1 MQLGE
6 RSHEHAASAKVYTYR
21 GEYEIGAHEI
31 TWKAT
36 VNRGTEVEREL
47 SGTVPVSSPGV
58 AAVAEQVVN
67 DAIVKRIDSIE
78 TK

>member
-36 VNRGTEVEREL
+36 VKRGTETEVEL
-47 SGTVPVSSPGV
+47 SGTLPMSSPGV
-58 AAVAEQVVN
+58 ASVAEQAVN
-67 DAIVKRIDSIE
+67 DAIVKRIDAL
-78 TK
+78 